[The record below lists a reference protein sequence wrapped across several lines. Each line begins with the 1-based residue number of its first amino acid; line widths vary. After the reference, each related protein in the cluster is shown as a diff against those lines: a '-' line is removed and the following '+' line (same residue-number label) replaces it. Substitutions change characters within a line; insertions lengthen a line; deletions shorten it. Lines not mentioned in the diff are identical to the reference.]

1 MYTLFCFYS
10 QQNPTNTEA
19 DARDLLQLALDRICE
34 MQRKL
39 TQRDSCATGNF
50 LEDITGRPS
59 TENISNLISFHIQ
72 APISVGQCLD
82 HKLCV
87 AQKGRQGRH
96 YLYCK
101 RKITCYI

>member
-1 MYTLFCFYS
+1 MLYCFYF

-50 LEDITGRPS
+50 LEDVTGRPS
-59 TENISNLISFHIQ
+59 TENISHSVKCHIQ
-72 APISVGQCLD
+72 APTSVGQCID
-82 HKLCV
+82 HKFCV
-87 AQKGRQGRH
+87 A
-96 YLYCK
+96 
-101 RKITCYI
+101 